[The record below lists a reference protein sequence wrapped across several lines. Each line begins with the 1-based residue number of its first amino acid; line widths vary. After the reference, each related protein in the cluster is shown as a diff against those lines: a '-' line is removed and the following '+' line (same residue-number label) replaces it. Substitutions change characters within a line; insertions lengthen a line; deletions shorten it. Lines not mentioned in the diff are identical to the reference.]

1 MNKYDVLGVVGEGA
15 YGVVLKCKNKDTNEV
30 VAIKKFKESEEDEVV
45 KKTTLREV
53 KILRIMRHEN
63 IVQLKEAFRRKG
75 KLYLVFEFIEKSML
89 DILEANPNGVD
100 TETVRL
106 LTCQLARAIE
116 YCHRHDVIHRDIKP
130 ENLLINPADNALRL
144 CDFGFARTMS
154 ADSPL
159 TDYVATRWYRAPE
172 LLLGSTRYGKDVD
185 IWALGCIMGELTDG
199 QPLFAGE
206 SEVDQLFVIQKVMG
220 PLTPEHM
227 EMFLRNPRFLG
238 IQFPDVSRPETLEKR
253 YVRRMPKL
261 QMQLL
266 KGSLVMEPRRRLSAR
281 DTLRMPWFEGIKL
294 PRSLRPPSQSQ
305 PRNMQSRPDSSSS
318 AATPQQERAAPSGP
332 PRGSPVAPVPA
343 QMSPQATPAPPNWH
357 YDQQQMVEQHRAM
370 EQGGGGGAGFGP
382 PGGGSFGG
390 AGRGA
395 TQREETRGAG
405 SAVGDF
411 SRAPREDGRLRSGGA
426 LAGDHHMHQHQ
437 HQHQHQYQQQQHHHF
452 DDPRFRADDL
462 RSSTGM
468 GGDMRMPAT
477 THHHRGGGDMEA
489 PRSAVGG
496 HHGHA
501 HHSNHHSVHHG
512 NSSHAHPHPGL
523 SGQELRN
530 LREDARSMRED
541 PRGLREDPRGLRD
554 DGRGIRDDP
563 RGLREDPRG
572 LREDTR
578 GLRDDPRFQRE
589 DPRGFRDDPR
599 GMRDEQRGLRD
610 DHRGLREDPRMRDE
624 PQGDPRSYSHTM
636 SYQHH
641 GLQQPPHQQ
650 HYQSQ
655 QQHPPTDR
663 RNHPYTLPWE
673 DTMPPAEEVPSQDH
687 GNPGHYGNDMD
698 DKGAAVDGRRSRQNR
713 RGGGDNDWND
723 RQPSDPGD
731 RGTPNNADRDRGAPS
746 FGPSNSV
753 SAAAK
758 ATRSG
763 GGAGAGG
770 GQQQQQHGGN
780 VHAGGHGAP
789 AFVHGS
795 SGMLGCSGIV
805 AGTGCSGG
813 SGLFIGPGSGVGAAP
828 GGVSSTDGGS
838 GGGRHLGGA
847 GTGAAGS
854 GGSSSVSAAA
864 RHGASAG
871 TGGSEEWPS
880 TQARNVRALRDPDYE
895 EERAVWAQ
903 GGGLPAKKAGRKP
916 TLGGVAAAQPRRSPD
931 HVDSWQS
938 SNAVGERGEAW
949 RGEAMGMSGPPG
961 GLPAVHSSLLLP
973 GPQGAGLGDGSRAP
987 SRLATGTPTPRE
999 EDVLDLATRQIHG
1012 FPSGARWAGN
1022 NAGSGG
1028 GAGDWSG
1035 LAPGPVPLAAVPGGQ
1050 ERNPAEL
1057 GPVRDTRAPLHDV
1070 RMPQQDGRGGLT
1082 GHRRPDLSAVY
1093 HGR

>member
-130 ENLLINPADNALRL
+130 ENLLINPSDNALRL

-305 PRNMQSRPDSSSS
+305 PRSMRPDSSSS
-318 AATPQQERAAPSGP
+318 AATPQQERAGQSGP
-332 PRGSPVAPVPA
+332 PRGSPVASVPP
-343 QMSPQATPAPPNWH
+343 QMSPQAAPAPPSWH
-357 YDQQQMVEQHRAM
+357 YEQQQMVDQHRAM
-370 EQGGGGGAGFGP
+370 DQGAGGSAGFGP
-382 PGGGSFGG
+382 PNASFGG

-395 TQREETRGAG
+395 TQREETRTAG

-411 SRAPREDGRLRSGGA
+411 ARGPREDGRLRSGGA
-426 LAGDHHMHQHQ
+426 VAGDQHQHPHQ
-437 HQHQHQYQQQQHHHF
+437 HQHQHQYQQQQQHHHHY
-452 DDPRFRADDL
+452 DDARFRGDDL
-462 RSSTGM
+462 RSSAGM
-468 GGDMRMPAT
+468 GGDMRLAGT

-496 HHGHA
+496 HQHGHA
-501 HHSNHHSVHHG
+501 HPSNHHTVHHG
-512 NSSHAHPHPGL
+512 NANSNVHPHHGL

-572 LREDTR
+572 LREDAR
-578 GLRDDPRFQRE
+578 SLRDDPRFQRE

-599 GMRDEQRGLRD
+599 GMRDDL
-610 DHRGLREDPRMRDE
+610 RGLREDPRMRDE
-624 PQGDPRSYSHTM
+624 PQQDPRTPSHVN
-636 SYQHH
+636 YQH

-655 QQHPPTDR
+655 QQHPPSDR

-673 DTMPPAEEVPSQDH
+673 DTMPPSEEVLSQDY
-687 GNPGHYGNDMD
+687 GNPGHYNNDMD

-713 RGGGDNDWND
+713 RGGGDGDWND

-731 RGTPNNADRDRGAPS
+731 RGTPNNADRDRVAPCFAPS
-746 FGPSNSV
+746 SSM
-753 SAAAK
+753 SAASK
-758 ATRSG
+758 ATRGSG
-763 GGAGAGG
+763 GGAGG
-770 GQQQQQHGGN
+770 GQPHGGN
-780 VHAGGHGAP
+780 VHAGGHGP
-789 AFVHGS
+789 HAFGHVS
-795 SGMLGCSGIV
+795 SGMLGSSGGGAV
-805 AGTGCSGG
+805 TGCSGG
-813 SGLFIGPGSGVGAAP
+813 SGLFLGPGSGVGSVP
-828 GGVSSTDGGS
+828 GGVASTDGGS
-838 GGGRHLGGA
+838 GGGRHMGA
-847 GTGAAGS
+847 PGTGAAGS

-916 TLGGVAAAQPRRSPD
+916 ALGGVPAAQPRRSPD
-931 HVDSWQS
+931 HVDNWQG
-938 SNAVGERGEAW
+938 SNAGGVGERGEAW
-949 RGEAMGMSGPPG
+949 RGDPLGMSSGPG
-961 GLPAVHSSLLLP
+961 GLPSVHSSLLS

-987 SRLATGTPTPRE
+987 SRLAAGTPTPRE
-999 EDVLDLATRQIHG
+999 EDVLDMATRQLHG

-1022 NAGSGG
+1022 NAGSS
-1028 GAGDWSG
+1028 GAGGDWSG
-1035 LAPGPVPLAAVPGGQ
+1035 LGPGPVPLAAVPGGQ
-1050 ERNPAEL
+1050 ERNAAEL
-1057 GPVRDTRAPLHDV
+1057 GPVRDTRAPLHDA
-1070 RMPQQDGRGGLT
+1070 RMPHQDGRGGLT